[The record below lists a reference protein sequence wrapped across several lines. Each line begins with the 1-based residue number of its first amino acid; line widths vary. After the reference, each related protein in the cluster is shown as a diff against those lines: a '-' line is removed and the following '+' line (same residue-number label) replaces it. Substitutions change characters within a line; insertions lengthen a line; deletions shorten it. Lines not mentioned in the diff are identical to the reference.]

1 MGTLSS
7 SPRLMKGA
15 IVGIDILNPLA
26 SIIIFQYNPDTMTRT
41 LTPQTAGGQG
51 ADRSEALRLK
61 GAPQEAITLSV
72 EIDATDQLADGNAIA
87 GTMGIYPQ
95 LAALEMLIYPKSA
108 LVIANTILLAAGTIE
123 IIPPAA
129 PLTLFIWGPQRILPV
144 RLTTFSITEEAYDPL
159 LNPIRARVQLGMRVL
174 SYNDL
179 PVTHPGYSLFLAHQ
193 IMKEVMAVVGSVG
206 NVAGGISGSFSASAS
221 IGG

>member
-7 SPRLMKGA
+7 SPRLLKGA

-41 LTPQTAGGQG
+41 LTPQTAGAQG
-51 ADRSEALRLK
+51 ADRSEALQLK
-61 GAPQEAITLSV
+61 GAPQEASTLSV
-72 EIDATDQLADGNAIA
+72 EIDATDQLADGNPIA

-95 LAALEMLIYPKSA
+95 LAALEMLVYPKSA